1 MAASRKRRAL
11 LAVLALAALLALLL
25 AWLSRPQQLAGLILD
40 RAGAALGLEITA
52 AGPAEYRLRG
62 TPQLVLRKL
71 DVREPGAA
79 TALLE
84 ADRLLLALPWST
96 IRGKGAELTVQRVEL
111 DAPQLELAALRHWMA
126 GRPPS
131 QTPRLP
137 LLTDGIGIVDG
148 RVAGDGWEIRDIALS
163 AARFDPRRP
172 LSAQLNGRYVDA
184 PLETD
189 FDLRLTL
196 DEAQALLEQRATAV
210 AADGEI
216 EIRSGATAL
225 PATLTLSGPL
235 RMDEDG
241 IAVEPLRLGA
251 SARYRNGDTDLPLLI
266 GAYGSLRHHG
276 QRLSL
281 DAEGLIMRASDGDG
295 DDSPIPPLHAR
306 GLLALDDA
314 RTPALLQV
322 VLGGEIARWP
332 QAWPTLPPPLGQ
344 SDAPLPFSLDYAGAT
359 DGSDPLRLRLARDA
373 TRFDARLRLP
383 ALLDWFD
390 TLADGGNPLPPLQ
403 GRLSTPRV
411 EVSGATLH
419 GVEIEFEEDAGQ

>member
-40 RAGAALGLEITA
+40 RAGAALGLEISA
-52 AGPAEYRLRG
+52 SGPAEYRLRG

-71 DVREPGAA
+71 SVREPGAA

-96 IRGKGAELTVQRVEL
+96 IRGKGQDLTVQRVEL
-111 DAPQLELAALRHWMA
+111 DAPRLDLAVLQRWMA
-126 GRPPS
+126 GRPPSS

-172 LSAQLNGRYVDA
+172 LTARLRGRYVDA
-184 PLETD
+184 PLEAG
-189 FDLRLTL
+189 FDLQVTL

-210 AADGEI
+210 AADGGV

-225 PATLTLSGPL
+225 PATLSLSGPL

-251 SARYRNGDTDLPLLI
+251 SARYRNGDTDLPLRI
-266 GAYGSLRHHG
+266 GVHGPLRHAG

-281 DAEGLIMRASDGDG
+281 DAAGLIVRGDG
-295 DDSPIPPLHAR
+295 DDSPIPPLRAR
-306 GLLALDDA
+306 GRLTLDGA
-314 RTPALLQV
+314 RTPALLQIAV
-322 VLGGEIARWP
+322 GGEIARWP

-344 SDAPLPFSLDYAGAT
+344 SDSPLPFSLDYAGAT
-359 DGSDPLRLRLARDA
+359 DGDDPLRLRLARDA

-390 TLADGGNPLPPLQ
+390 TLADGNPLPPLQ

-419 GVEIEFEEDAGQ
+419 GVEIEFEEDAEQ